1 MLTNKIFNAS
11 ALTKPIK
18 LDLCF
23 LSNFSMLT
31 GKRNFAYYQ
40 ILLCLLPNIFT
51 FRNKHK

>member
-23 LSNFSMLT
+23 LSNFAMLT
-31 GKRNFAYYQ
+31 GKRNFDYFQ
-40 ILLCLLPNIFT
+40 IMLCLLSKIFT
-51 FRNKHK
+51 FSNKHK

>member
-40 ILLCLLPNIFT
+40 VLLCLLSNIFT
-51 FRNKHK
+51 FSNKHK